1 MRQLPS
7 FSALRAFE
15 AAARLESFAL
25 AAAELHLSASA
36 VSHQVRALEA
46 QLGQGLFA
54 RRSGQGVEPTAAGRQ
69 LLARLTPILDELE
82 AACAA
87 LRPEPAADA
96 APLALHCVPSF
107 AAQWLGPRLPGFL
120 AAHPGITLRLT
131 ANADPVDLARQ
142 PGIDLAIAYGAA
154 PAQPGVVAEPLGP
167 EQVTALV
174 APALQARLDLAGR
187 ALPAGLTLID
197 SAVSP
202 VRWEEWLALN
212 RLGPPPAAPRP
223 SFDRAAMAIA
233 AAAQGV
239 GVALESTRLAA
250 GELARGELVVLGG
263 GRFRGLPRV
272 LHHLCTR
279 AAQRGVPRI
288 AAFRAW
294 LLQEAAP

>member
-1 MRQLPS
+1 M
-7 FSALRAFE
+7 
-15 AAARLESFAL
+15 
-25 AAAELHLSASA
+25 
-36 VSHQVRALEA
+36 
-46 QLGQGLFA
+46 
-54 RRSGQGVEPTAAGRQ
+54 EPTAAGRQ

-87 LRPEPAADA
+87 LRPEPAAEA

-120 AAHPGITLRLT
+120 ARHPGITLRLT
-131 ANADPVDLARQ
+131 ANADPVDMARQ
-142 PGIDLAIAYGAA
+142 RGSTSPSPMAWRRPSRGGGRAARPGTGHRPGGPGAA
-154 PAQPGVVAEPLGP
+154 GPARPDRPRPAGGADTDRIGGQPGTLGGMAGAEP
-167 EQVTALV
+167 AR
-174 APALQARLDLAGR
+174 PANG
-187 ALPAGLTLID
+187 
-197 SAVSP
+197 V
-202 VRWEEWLALN
+202 
-212 RLGPPPAAPRP
+212 AAPLLRP
-223 SFDRAAMAIA
+223 GGDGDRRGGA
-233 AAAQGV
+233 GV

-294 LLQEAAP
+294 LLEEATTQ